1 MCIWWFDDQGKPDL
15 WSFHLRLKS
24 TRVGECL
31 MIRDF
36 GREVTVRAE
45 TLAKKRIREGYIAVV
60 AGWAQTPIWVPRWA
74 PQGSSIQGYSIR
86 ISQQNQ
92 TQFSCVGPVRE
103 YSYYF
108 LFPTCMII

>member
-36 GREVTVRAE
+36 GREVTVCAE
-45 TLAKKRIREGYIAVV
+45 TLAKKRIREGYIAVEL
-60 AGWAQTPIWVPRWA
+60 PCRM
-74 PQGSSIQGYSIR
+74 SIDQK
-86 ISQQNQ
+86 
-92 TQFSCVGPVRE
+92 T
-103 YSYYF
+103 
-108 LFPTCMII
+108 